1 MDLTLKDAVLNEILE
16 DSRISQNKLAKKLN
30 TSQSN
35 INRILKEL
43 GYKKI
48 NGVYAF
54 IGNDFSELKF
64 NALKYLVAI
73 CPLEIQSSVRYI
85 CRDLLSDSLP
95 KIKQYASTVSVDET
109 HKDSIYILLIE
120 CGLFKFI
127 STQVGYGYISFYFD
141 SEEECLLFNSII
153 ENLSNPTT
161 PLLHYDKKKFLA
173 ELYK

>member
-1 MDLTLKDAVLNEILE
+1 MELTLKDAVLNEILE
-16 DSRISQNKLAKKLN
+16 NSRISQNKLAKKLN

-35 INRILKEL
+35 INRILKDL

-54 IGNDFSELKF
+54 IGKESSELQF
-64 NALKYLVAI
+64 NALKYLIAI
-73 CPLEIQSSVRYI
+73 CPLKLQSSVRYI

-95 KIKQYASTVSVDET
+95 KIKQFASTVSVDEV
-109 HKDSIYILLIE
+109 HKDSIYNLLIE
-120 CGLFKFI
+120 CELFKFI

-141 SEEECLLFNSII
+141 SKEECLLFNSII
-153 ENLSNPTT
+153 ETLSNPKTS
-161 PLLHYDKKKFLA
+161 LLHYNKKKFLS